1 VRIDGV
7 ECGRDLLGGGDHR
20 RHDGDVP
27 GLPGEVV
34 AVRCVVAVIA
44 PDAADRGR
52 AADPGRVEALDDGPV
67 HGVTVMARGLGGVD
81 RQSELRRH
89 ARPDAGLAPGGLR
102 SAHEL
107 PVPLAQPDLLD
118 RHQRA
123 AEHRAELGKQHRDPV
138 PGTDRDHHEGNV
150 GVAAEELAVLR
161 AGVPGVVA
169 VDAGQHGGAGD
180 PPAVQ
185 QLAGRFEGRHLVG
198 PIPLTAVHGQPG
210 GIPGLLAE
218 PDRLYL
224 ARQKACSLDR
234 DQPRPGQPH
243 RLVEHRL
250 DVGAG
255 IDRDRGQ
262 RRLRRLRERSANP
275 RLRPPGP
282 LDAGE
287 QDAGRG
293 PPPSVEANQSLA

>member
-7 ECGRDLLGGGDHR
+7 ERGGELLGGGDHR
-20 RHDGDVP
+20 RHDGDVVD
-27 GLPGEVV
+27 LHGEVL

-52 AADPGRVEALDDGPV
+52 AADPGRVQARHDGLV

-81 RQSELRRH
+81 RQFKLGRH
-89 ARPDAGLAPGGLR
+89 ARPGAGRARGGLGP
-102 SAHEL
+102 ADEL

-123 AEHRAELGKQHRDPV
+123 AEQGAELGKQHRDPV
-138 PGTDRDHHEGNV
+138 SGADRDHHKRNV
-150 GVAAEELAVLR
+150 GVAAKELGVR
-161 AGVPGVVA
+161 WPGVPGVGA

-185 QLAGRFEGRHLVG
+185 QLAGRFEGWYLVG
-198 PIPLTAVHGQPG
+198 PIPLPAVHGQPG
-210 GIPGLLAE
+210 GVPGLLAE

-224 ARQKACSLDR
+224 ARQQARSLDG
-234 DQPRPGQPH
+234 DQPRPRQPQ

-250 DVGAG
+250 DVGTG
-255 IDRDRGQ
+255 TDRDRGQ
-262 RRLRRLRERSANP
+262 RRPRRYRERSADA
-275 RLRPPGP
+275 RLLP
-282 LDAGE
+282 LDAAE

-293 PPPSVEANQSLA
+293 PPPGVEASESLA